1 MIEAQLEVVRKYPE
15 TSERRKHVEAELVQ
29 DLEFVKGNM
38 VETPDAE
45 RRREKMLE
53 AHADFFKVLKFH
65 KEKLKVL
72 YLEEST
78 DAQKREYDPRFD
90 HYHS

>member
-15 TSERRKHVEAELVQ
+15 SNERRKHVEAELQQ
-29 DLEFVKGNM
+29 DLEFVIGNM
-38 VETPDAE
+38 AETPDAE

-78 DAQKREYDPRFD
+78 PEQKREFDPRYD
-90 HYHS
+90 HYH